1 MADEFQNPGWGFAG
15 EFRCICR
22 PSRKRRQERDQET
35 QDACRSDCD
44 TPFLL
49 DCIRSAGRPT
59 RSGRPTQTAPT
70 PKTKVA
76 IINLQYVVKSYDRW
90 KQFEDEY
97 KRNYKG
103 YDEQFEQIK
112 KQGLELK
119 ARLEKMRADDPEGD
133 NIKRQLKDLDRKVQV
148 WGMTQKAAFLQ
159 LARQYVGP
167 DLCPGRRSRERLRQG
182 QRSSTL
188 FWCCNNGVRAP
199 SCTMHEHSVQNAN
212 RALMPIYSVN
222 GTDISNY
229 IIYMLNAHY
238 KAASTAVGSPN
249 GGQPRQQ

>member
-1 MADEFQNPGWGFAG
+1 VTKKLRTLAGVTATLLFCSTAFAQQG
-15 EFRCICR
+15 G
-22 PSRKRRQERDQET
+22 Q
-35 QDACRSDCD
+35 
-44 TPFLL
+44 
-49 DCIRSAGRPT
+49 
-59 RSGRPTQTAPT
+59 SGQGGQPQTAPT

-133 NIKRQLKDLDRKVQV
+133 NIKRQLKDLDRKVQDL
-148 WGMTQKAAFLQ
+148 GDNAKKQLLQ
-159 LARQYVGP
+159 LQ
-167 DLCPGRRSRERLRQG
+167 D
-182 QRSSTL
+182 
-188 FWCCNNGVRAP
+188 N
-199 SCTMHEHSVQNAN
+199 MSVQIYAQVEEAVSVYAKANDLDLVLQYNDGVQGPELHNAQN
-212 RALMPIYSVN
+212 IQRKMQTGALMPIYSVN
-222 GTDISNY
+222 GMDISNY